1 MSPYAVRKAL
11 ENTTTSIGDVPAD
24 KLTTGHGLLQ
34 VDRLA
39 SLFWVIKSCFEC
51 NFFYFECDMNV
62 TSLSCRA
69 YEYVRQ
75 AKGFPSVS
83 YRVSIN
89 QVGKSSEPFTFFL
102 SKLVASF

>member
-39 SLFWVIKSCFEC
+39 SLFLG
-51 NFFYFECDMNV
+51 
-62 TSLSCRA
+62 LSHGA
-69 YEYVRQ
+69 WN
-75 AKGFPSVS
+75 A
-83 YRVSIN
+83 
-89 QVGKSSEPFTFFL
+89 TFLF
-102 SKLVASF
+102 